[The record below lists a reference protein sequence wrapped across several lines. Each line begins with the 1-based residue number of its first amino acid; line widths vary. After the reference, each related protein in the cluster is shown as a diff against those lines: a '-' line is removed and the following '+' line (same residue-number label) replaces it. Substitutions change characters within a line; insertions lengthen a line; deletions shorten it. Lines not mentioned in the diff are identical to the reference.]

1 VTKAVFS
8 YKTESWA
15 TRQYVLPRLGKDFVL
30 LTPIYMLTKDETW
43 INHPEVVIDTGT
55 IRTA

>member
-1 VTKAVFS
+1 M
-8 YKTESWA
+8 
-15 TRQYVLPRLGKDFVL
+15 LPRLRKDSVL

-43 INHPEVVIDTGT
+43 INRPEVVIDTGT